1 MRDFPEHADA
11 GGAYA
16 LLGWAAFALYAGIT
30 FALGGHTFM
39 WFLIGVGVVVGLLVV
54 ILIVMSPII
63 VSQELGKLRGRRE
76 RRKFPEVH
84 RTGPIPGAGG
94 LTYEKQ
100 DAQLREYHR
109 SETLRYQFGY
119 LWHHLRHPEHW
130 GLIGDDP
137 DHGCYV
143 ETRAQLESSTTEQ
156 ERMGRSA
163 DRLIG
168 LVIVVGGAMPCA
180 VAALLF
186 FPVLMIFPSG
196 MSMWKLAEMAYV
208 GTGLIVAGCYAHDRI
223 AIRARRRAQRRA
235 ILAMHP

>member
-11 GGAYA
+11 GGACA

-39 WFLIGVGVVVGLLVV
+39 WFPIGVGVVVGLLVV

-94 LTYEKQ
+94 LTYERQ
-100 DAQLREYHR
+100 DALLREYRRHQ
-109 SETLRYQFGY
+109 TLRYQFGY
-119 LWHHLRHPEHW
+119 LWHHLRHPEQW

-156 ERMGRSA
+156 ERVGRSA
-163 DRLIG
+163 DRLVAW
-168 LVIVVGGAMPCA
+168 LVILVVGPCA

-186 FPVLMIFPSG
+186 FPVLMIFPGGISV
-196 MSMWKLAEMAYV
+196 WKGAGMAYV

-223 AIRARRRAQRRA
+223 AIRARRRAQRLA
-235 ILAMHP
+235 ILT